1 VTNNISQRQ
10 RVEGPSSV
18 TKAVR
23 LIEALASAD
32 GTVGV
37 TELARQV
44 DVDKG
49 SVSRILHTLEAAGF
63 VTQDPATKCYALG
76 LTFVHLSEKA
86 LRTVTLRQAARN
98 SLERLAKRTGESAHL
113 GVLVQGSVLYIDQ
126 AAPTRGAWIDVP
138 IGTLAPSHCTAL
150 GKSLL
155 AFQPDEVQSALRMAL
170 DLQPFT
176 RRTLTSVDALSLHL
190 EQVRNS
196 GLSFDDEEFS
206 VGVRCIA
213 IPILGRDGH
222 VAATIGL
229 SGPSP
234 RMTDEQLSIWGT
246 LIRQEA
252 NVISAVIGGPVE
264 NEDPVPAREIIAG

>member
-1 VTNNISQRQ
+1 MI
-10 RVEGPSSV
+10 
-18 TKAVR
+18 KAVR

-32 GTVGV
+32 GAVGV

-86 LRTVTLRQAARN
+86 LRRVTLRHAARN
-98 SLERLAKRTGESAHL
+98 SLELLAKRTGESAHL

-155 AFQPDEVQSALRMAL
+155 AFQPDEVQSTLRTSL

-176 RRTLTSVDALSLHL
+176 RRTLTSVDALSCHL
-190 EQVRNS
+190 DQVRNL

-222 VAATIGL
+222 VAATIGVC
-229 SGPSP
+229 GPSP
-234 RMTDEQLSIWGT
+234 RMTDQQLRIWGE
-246 LIRQEA
+246 LLRQEA
-252 NVISAVIGGPVE
+252 NAISAFIGGRVE
-264 NEDPVPAREIIAG
+264 REDSAPARETIAG